1 MNAGFASNLLS
12 SSHFQEALDWLNG
25 LLMSDLQTSRE
36 PVAKDLIRLTGTEA
50 EDALRIRHL

>member
-1 MNAGFASNLLS
+1 
-12 SSHFQEALDWLNG
+12 
-25 LLMSDLQTSRE
+25 LMSDLQTSRE